1 MAGAIGADGVER
13 IYEKVDFP
21 EREVAKV
28 VEYVFDIMKETF
40 PVKKEKKMAEKTW
53 SYKNYQIKEG
63 LKPGSKHFQYFF
75 VVSEKDKKKCN
86 YCIWVDDETLP
97 RFSPEKE
104 FDKIVSSRR
113 GEWSKWV
120 QGKIDGGDFRNL
132 VLKLEKTGQKE
143 INLNEMEEQLKP
155 K

>member
-1 MAGAIGADGVER
+1 MVFMGGSEYIGAPE
-13 IYEKVDFP
+13 EKEGKIV
-21 EREVAKV
+21 
-28 VEYVFDIMKETF
+28 
-40 PVKKEKKMAEKTW
+40 EKTW

-75 VVSEKDKKKCN
+75 MVLEKDKKKCN
-86 YCIWVDDETLP
+86 YCVWIDDETLTGL
-97 RFSPEKE
+97 SPSKE
-104 FDKIVSSRR
+104 FEKIISSRR
-113 GEWSKWV
+113 EEWGKWV

-143 INLNEMEEQLKP
+143 INLSEMEEHLKP

>member
-1 MAGAIGADGVER
+1 M
-13 IYEKVDFP
+13 
-21 EREVAKV
+21 
-28 VEYVFDIMKETF
+28 
-40 PVKKEKKMAEKTW
+40 
-53 SYKNYQIKEG
+53 
-63 LKPGSKHFQYFF
+63 
-75 VVSEKDKKKCN
+75 VSEEDKKKCN
-86 YCIWVDDETLP
+86 YCIWIDDETLP

-113 GEWSKWV
+113 EEWSKWV

-132 VLKLEKTGQKE
+132 VLKLEKTGQQE

>member
-1 MAGAIGADGVER
+1 M
-13 IYEKVDFP
+13 
-21 EREVAKV
+21 
-28 VEYVFDIMKETF
+28 
-40 PVKKEKKMAEKTW
+40 KKEEEMAEKTW

-86 YCIWVDDETLP
+86 YCIWIDDETLP
-97 RFSPEKE
+97 RLSPGKE

-113 GEWSKWV
+113 EEWSKWV

>member
-1 MAGAIGADGVER
+1 MGTLR
-13 IYEKVDFP
+13 RLYPLEK
-21 EREVAKV
+21 EE
-28 VEYVFDIMKETF
+28 E
-40 PVKKEKKMAEKTW
+40 MAEKMW

-75 VVSEKDKKKCN
+75 MVLEKDKKKCN
-86 YCIWVDDETLP
+86 YCVWIDDETLTGL
-97 RFSPEKE
+97 SPSKE
-104 FDKIVSSRR
+104 FEKIVSSKRE
-113 GEWSKWV
+113 EWGKWV

-143 INLNEMEEQLKP
+143 INLSEMEEHLKP